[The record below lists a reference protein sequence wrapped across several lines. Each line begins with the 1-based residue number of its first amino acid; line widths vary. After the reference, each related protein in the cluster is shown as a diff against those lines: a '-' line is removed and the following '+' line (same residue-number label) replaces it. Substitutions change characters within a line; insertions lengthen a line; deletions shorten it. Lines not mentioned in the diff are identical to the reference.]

1 MLNSLWVKNKY
12 KSRIQIETWPTY
24 MINKYFSYLYLSG
37 ILYWRIEKIKL
48 FVAAEKSKASSKN
61 AEKGKD
67 VWGTFQE
74 RWCCFLENWL
84 WFDVWW
90 FLISVILWTRAMHPS
105 KKCFIPGVIWIS
117 SCSLLQTS
125 VGNSTLTVRHLQ
137 PWIFYFLISDIDNL
151 QFIQNTLYWD
161 TYSANQPGKTCF
173 WALLDHQA
181 SFH

>member
-12 KSRIQIETWPTY
+12 KNRIQIETWPTY
-24 MINKYFSYLYLSG
+24 MIIKYFSYLYLSG
-37 ILYWRIEKIKL
+37 ILYWRTEKIKL
-48 FVAAEKSKASSKN
+48 FVAAEKSKASPKN

-105 KKCFIPGVIWIS
+105 KKCVIPGVIWIS

-125 VGNSTLTVRHLQ
+125 VGNSTLWLSGICSLEFFISLSLTLTICSLYRTLCTETHTL
-137 PWIFYFLISDIDNL
+137 LISL
-151 QFIQNTLYWD
+151 
-161 TYSANQPGKTCF
+161 GKPAFGLC
-173 WALLDHQA
+173 
-181 SFH
+181 

>member
-24 MINKYFSYLYLSG
+24 MIIKYFSYLYLSG

-48 FVAAEKSKASSKN
+48 FVAAEKSKASPKN

-74 RWCCFLENWL
+74 SWCCFLENWL

-105 KKCFIPGVIWIS
+105 KKCVKPGVIWIS

-125 VGNSTLTVRHLQ
+125 VGNSTLWLSVICSPEFLFPYLWHWQSAVYTEHFVLRHIL
-137 PWIFYFLISDIDNL
+137 
-151 QFIQNTLYWD
+151 
-161 TYSANQPGKTCF
+161 C
-173 WALLDHQA
+173 
-181 SFH
+181 